1 MRHATRECEI
11 QKQLSHP
18 RIVRLRDV
26 FELSSEGFCTVLDYC
41 DGGDLEQLL
50 KAHKTLPGLNRHP
63 PRTPPLPPLPSTPT
77 PFPSLEPQHPTLG
90 FRCRTPCL
98 SPSCTTPL
106 RSHDWSQMTPPLFVR
121 FQLPLPL
128 SPPGPTYLPLYAN
141 GDKPDPTHP
150 ILHPHIPGPTKPI
163 RQPRDGLTHP
173 LHGLVQTAPS
183 TT

>member
-63 PRTPPLPPLPSTPT
+63 PRTPLPSLPC
-77 PFPSLEPQHPTLG
+77 PRPPPRSL
-90 FRCRTPCL
+90 
-98 SPSCTTPL
+98 
-106 RSHDWSQMTPPLFVR
+106 
-121 FQLPLPL
+121 
-128 SPPGPTYLPLYAN
+128 
-141 GDKPDPTHP
+141 
-150 ILHPHIPGPTKPI
+150 
-163 RQPRDGLTHP
+163 
-173 LHGLVQTAPS
+173 LVNPS
-183 TT
+183 TQPLAFAAAPLALVLAAPPPSVPMTGPR